1 MAKKKYIN
9 GSYGV
14 VRYVEKLNRNMEFVS
29 EEEYLEFINDDE
41 RIEDTK
47 KLIELAESDGLTN
60 LKVGIF

>member
-47 KLIELAESDGLTN
+47 KLIELAESDGLKN
-60 LKVGIF
+60 LEVGVF

>member
-60 LKVGIF
+60 LEVGVF

>member
-60 LKVGIF
+60 LEVGIF

>member
-29 EEEYLEFINDDE
+29 EKEYLEFINDDE
-41 RIEDTK
+41 RIEETK

-60 LKVGIF
+60 LEVGIF